1 MAKTLLLADDSV
13 TIQKVVGMTF
23 AGEDFDITTV
33 DNGEDAL
40 ARARQ
45 RSPDVILADVVM
57 PRRNGYELC
66 EAIKSDPSLRHIP
79 VLLLAGTFEAF
90 DEARARAV
98 RADGHIAKPFE
109 SQSLIDKVKE
119 VMGSAATVAAPPP
132 QGVTAQATPP
142 RASPPVPGPAAVR
155 PVAVPRAGAP
165 LSGARPP
172 AGAPPFT
179 GRPPAGNRP
188 SVGPP
193 PSGRP
198 PFTGA
203 PPVNT
208 RPPTPPVSSF
218 RPVVASSSPPPG
230 SPPFKGT
237 RSTTV
242 PVPPS
247 SVQSAKA
254 RDPYGLDVPAP
265 TAPAAKG
272 MAPGPVPYARAAP
285 SRPEDDF
292 SDLDIDVPATPPAS
306 TEPRGTPPVPA
317 KTTHPAEL
325 TGLDE
330 LDFGEPPAMA
340 VPPRPA
346 VDEKQMGSNLEAIDF
361 PLVEAEE
368 DEQEIVLAPTPQYV
382 SRSKEPGRPVPGEP
396 TGPRL
401 SEVPPAPD
409 LGRPPA
415 QVEKAVSDGGEA
427 QLREAISHASREV
440 IERIAW
446 EVVPQLAE
454 AIIREQVDRLV
465 KARQQ

>member
-254 RDPYGLDVPAP
+254 R
-265 TAPAAKG
+265 
-272 MAPGPVPYARAAP
+272 
-285 SRPEDDF
+285 
-292 SDLDIDVPATPPAS
+292 
-306 TEPRGTPPVPA
+306 
-317 KTTHPAEL
+317 
-325 TGLDE
+325 
-330 LDFGEPPAMA
+330 
-340 VPPRPA
+340 
-346 VDEKQMGSNLEAIDF
+346 
-361 PLVEAEE
+361 
-368 DEQEIVLAPTPQYV
+368 
-382 SRSKEPGRPVPGEP
+382 
-396 TGPRL
+396 
-401 SEVPPAPD
+401 
-409 LGRPPA
+409 
-415 QVEKAVSDGGEA
+415 
-427 QLREAISHASREV
+427 
-440 IERIAW
+440 
-446 EVVPQLAE
+446 
-454 AIIREQVDRLV
+454 
-465 KARQQ
+465 